1 FQTPAEGAAALAPF
15 AVEADPTRRRRSRW
29 PAVAALLLA
38 GVVAAAAVVYRIQT
52 DNGEVVINVESP
64 DVEIVLSK
72 GGKEPA
78 VIDTRTN
85 KRVTVPTGAY
95 DVAVKDKPEGI
106 EVKADR
112 IVVSRGKETLVTIE
126 RADKATR
133 QPAEARP
140 RGQADEELI
149 LGIWK
154 PIEAKIQ

>member
-1 FQTPAEGAAALAPF
+1 
-15 AVEADPTRRRRSRW
+15 
-29 PAVAALLLA
+29 
-38 GVVAAAAVVYRIQT
+38 
-52 DNGEVVINVESP
+52 
-64 DVEIVLSK
+64 EIVLSK
-72 GGKEPA
+72 GGKEVV

-154 PIEAKIQ
+154 PIEAKIQGEAVPAAVLEALGPTLTFTRDKLTVNVDPRSPFSKLHIEAVYHLDAAKSPKTIDIIYL

>member
-1 FQTPAEGAAALAPF
+1 TPAEVAAALAPF

-38 GVVAAAAVVYRIQT
+38 GVVAAAAGAYRTQT
-52 DNGEVVINVESP
+52 DNGERVISVEGP
-64 DVEIVLSK
+64 DVQVGLSR
-72 GGKEPA
+72 GGKEGGS
-78 VIDTRTN
+78 IDPRTN
-85 KRVTVPTGAY
+85 KRVSVPTGAY

-149 LGIWK
+149 LGI
-154 PIEAKIQ
+154 